1 MSDKTKQQ
9 VSDYYQNLLHG
20 KTKLKT
26 DSCCVLGDC
35 YLEHAEILSE
45 IHEDVLK
52 KNYGCGSPI
61 PPQLKGCTIVD
72 LGSGAGR
79 DVYLCSALVGDEGKV
94 IGVDM
99 TDDMIKFASQYK
111 EYHKKK
117 FNQKNDVVEFK
128 KGYIEDLKS
137 IGIEDNSVDV
147 VISNC
152 VINLSPDKQKVF
164 NEIYRVLKQ
173 GGELYFSDV
182 FADRRIPKHLQEDSV
197 LWGECLAGAL
207 YIEDFRK
214 MLQKAG
220 FAEFR
225 IVDTR
230 EIGDLQGIT
239 ERLKEKNEG
248 NLDIHFFSVTIR
260 AVKLD
265 SLEDTQEDYQQF
277 VSLLGAE
284 QFTLDIQNVFSKGQI
299 RRVSGNTAEILRS
312 TRYKSLFTVTD
323 KGRHT
328 GPFKTPSYYDLMNIG
343 KKQEVKGGS
352 CGGSCSGKTKG
363 TCGKQKKQC
372 SKGEAKQCCKAQTTG
387 EQKSCCQK
395 TGEQK

>member
-1 MSDKTKQQ
+1 
-9 VSDYYQNLLHG
+9 
-20 KTKLKT
+20 
-26 DSCCVLGDC
+26 
-35 YLEHAEILSE
+35 
-45 IHEDVLK
+45 
-52 KNYGCGSPI
+52 
-61 PPQLKGCTIVD
+61 
-72 LGSGAGR
+72 
-79 DVYLCSALVGDEGKV
+79 
-94 IGVDM
+94 
-99 TDDMIKFASQYK
+99 
-111 EYHKKK
+111 
-117 FNQKNDVVEFK
+117 
-128 KGYIEDLKS
+128 
-137 IGIEDNSVDV
+137 

-260 AVKLD
+260 AVKL
-265 SLEDTQEDYQQF
+265 
-277 VSLLGAE
+277 
-284 QFTLDIQNVFSKGQI
+284 
-299 RRVSGNTAEILRS
+299 
-312 TRYKSLFTVTD
+312 
-323 KGRHT
+323 
-328 GPFKTPSYYDLMNIG
+328 
-343 KKQEVKGGS
+343 
-352 CGGSCSGKTKG
+352 
-363 TCGKQKKQC
+363 
-372 SKGEAKQCCKAQTTG
+372 
-387 EQKSCCQK
+387 
-395 TGEQK
+395 